1 MAAFRRR
8 RFFAATRTSRQVFV
22 GSQVTIGMAEPQLG
36 PRPPTVISGQLPFRP
51 ILVHLAPSPTQAR
64 KPYSIPP
71 FPIVVYAPPL
81 APPVAVH
88 LTRNKI
94 PSRMAHLGAPVVVT
108 TPTPPIFFGPT
119 VHRAYSLRGRPKSK
133 LNRPAVVTPAAVQ
146 TFTGPRTHL
155 AYSSRGRTITQ
166 LRTPMVVLAAVVQTF
181 AGPETHLARI
191 TPPRVHSRLA
201 PPTDTVG
208 LEDQGRVKVWL
219 AYSLRGKAKPRLNP
233 PTVVAPVL
241 APPILVSLAPSS
253 RGKAKP
259 KLSRPAVVAFFAAL
273 PTAISLAYSLRGRP
287 KSILRRPIVVA
298 PVLARPVEVELAYS
312 RRGRPK
318 SRLQPPTVVFPF
330 LARPLDITLARIRPP
345 HTIAELRPPTDTTG
359 LEDQGQVRVHL
370 APSFRGRPLNH
381 LFPPTVVAPVL
392 AAPVAVTLAA
402 SFRGT
407 PKSKLSAPTVV
418 APVLTLHEAIV
429 RLARITPP
437 PVHSILRKPVVI
449 DLRPQVRYLAT
460 SLAYSRRGAPKSKL
474 SAPSAFASR
483 PQADTTLLVHLAY
496 SLRGRPIYRL
506 GEPSLNLCEIDT
518 FQRTRA
524 LGNGWGT
531 ADTGQAWTHP
541 DGGNAKFGVNGTQGQ
556 MACDVAA
563 AIRSARLPFP
573 TADTDTVVSFV
584 LPTTP
589 VGGNQSMYALGRFA
603 DAANRYGVR
612 FTQNTNGSF
621 ALALSKRVAGVTND
635 SLAVKNY
642 VAGSFTPGNVYWL
655 HFRVVGQTLYGKIW
669 ADGVAEPTTWDVS
682 IQDTDLTGTGV
693 GVLGFPFAGNT
704 TLPTVLW
711 DNFSACPVTNAQF
724 EGPRTTLVR
733 IRPPRT
739 LARLRPPVAVRIFI
753 ARPIDTTLAP
763 SRFPRPKSKLR
774 PPTRTFAFVA
784 RPLSINLAPSSR
796 GVPSSQLAPPAV
808 TNPFVVR
815 PIQRTLARITPP
827 PVRSRL
833 HPPTVIGGAITFPG
847 PKVTLVRIRPP
858 ATRWFYIR
866 LNVEANPVCY
876 GDVSGF
882 DFAPVVCGDD
892 DSPLVSGFTQ
902 GAEVCGDDTGDLA
915 TGASAPGG
923 SVTGGDEKREGC

>member
-8 RFFAATRTSRQVFV
+8 RFFAATRRSRQVFV

-51 ILVHLAPSPTQAR
+51 VLVHLAPSPTQAR

-133 LNRPAVVTPAAVQ
+133 LNPPTVVTPAVVQ
-146 TFTGPRTHL
+146 TFTGPRAHL
-155 AYSSRGRTITQ
+155 AYPSRGRTITQ
-166 LRTPMVVLAAVVQTF
+166 LRTPMVVFAAVVQTF
-181 AGPETHLARI
+181 AGPQTHLARI

-241 APPILVSLAPSS
+241 APPIVTALAPSS

-273 PTAISLAYSLRGRP
+273 PTATSLAYSLRGRP

-381 LFPPTVVAPVL
+381 LFPPTVVGEVL
-392 AAPVAVTLAA
+392 APPVKVTLAA

-437 PVHSILRKPVVI
+437 PVRSILRKPVVI

-563 AIRSARLPFP
+563 AIRTARLPFP
-573 TADTDTVVSFV
+573 TPDTDTVVSFV
-584 LPTTP
+584 MPAGPP
-589 VGGNQSMYALGRFA
+589 VGGNQSMYALGRFT

-612 FTQNTNGSF
+612 LTQNTNGTF
-621 ALALSKRVAGVTND
+621 VLALSKRVATVTSD

-642 VAGSFTPGNVYWL
+642 VAGAFTPGNVYWL

-724 EGPRTTLVR
+724 KGPARHAGRATSRRRFTSILRRPVVVQLHRPADQGQARAVALPAPEVEAAPADTDVRVRRAPAEHQSRAELTRRPELPARAAGGHQPVRRPADPENAGADHTAAGPLAAASADGDRWRDHLPRPEGDARPHPAPGDALVLHPAER
-733 IRPPRT
+733 RGEPGLLRRCQR
-739 LARLRPPVAVRIFI
+739 LRLRAGRLRRRRLAARLRLHAGGRGL
-753 ARPIDTTLAP
+753 RRRHRR
-763 SRFPRPKSKLR
+763 SCNRRFR
-774 PPTRTFAFVA
+774 TR
-784 RPLSINLAPSSR
+784 R
-796 GVPSSQLAPPAV
+796 
-808 TNPFVVR
+808 
-815 PIQRTLARITPP
+815 
-827 PVRSRL
+827 
-833 HPPTVIGGAITFPG
+833 
-847 PKVTLVRIRPP
+847 
-858 ATRWFYIR
+858 
-866 LNVEANPVCY
+866 
-876 GDVSGF
+876 
-882 DFAPVVCGDD
+882 
-892 DSPLVSGFTQ
+892 
-902 GAEVCGDDTGDLA
+902 
-915 TGASAPGG
+915 
-923 SVTGGDEKREGC
+923 